1 MRLFHCACGNRLH
14 FGNTRCLSCER
25 ALGFDPQ
32 RRAVVALDAG
42 ADGLWRAAGGGRQR
56 YRNCANV
63 AAASCDWLVP
73 AESGDAL
80 CLACRLTDTIPD
92 LDNELNRIYWGRLEA
107 AKRYLITDLLRL
119 GLPLA
124 DRWQDPQR
132 GLVFQFLAD
141 ADTPEGPQQIITG
154 HAGGRITINVAEA
167 DEIHRERTRIAL
179 GEAYRTL
186 LGHMRHEIGHYYWMR
201 LIEGSP
207 WQERFRELF
216 GDEREPYEQALQR
229 YYQHGP
235 QGADWAVRHI
245 SAYAASHPWEDWA
258 ESWAHYLHI
267 TDALETA
274 GVYQLTG
281 LPQPGEDIDRLLA
294 RWHELSE
301 ALNALARSL
310 GQRDPYPFK
319 VTAPVAEKL
328 RFIQQVVESAGSS
341 GGAGS

>member
-14 FGNTRCLSCER
+14 FGNTRCLSCGR
-25 ALGFDPQ
+25 ALGFAPEL
-32 RRAVVALDAG
+32 RAVVSLEAEEN
-42 ADGLWRAAGGGRQR
+42 GLWRTAEGRH
-56 YRNCANV
+56 YRNCAN
-63 AAASCDWLVP
+63 ATAASCDWLVP
-73 AESGDAL
+73 AESSDAL
-80 CLACRLTDTIPD
+80 CLACRLTDTIPN
-92 LDNELNRIYWGRLEA
+92 LGNELNRIYWRRLEA
-107 AKRYLITDLLRL
+107 AKRYLINDLLRL
-119 GLPLA
+119 NLPLA
-124 DRWQDPQR
+124 DRWQDPNR

-141 ADTPEGPQQIITG
+141 ADTAEGALQIITG

-186 LGHMRHEIGHYYWMR
+186 LGHMRHEVGHYYWMR
-201 LIEGSP
+201 LIEGSTWHGP
-207 WQERFRELF
+207 FREVF
-216 GDEREPYEQALQR
+216 GDEREPYEPALQR

-235 QGADWAVRHI
+235 QGPDWAVRHI

-274 GVYQLTG
+274 DVYQLTG
-281 LPQPGEDIDRLLA
+281 PTPRHGEPMEQLLE
-294 RWHELSE
+294 RWHQLSE

-328 RFIQQVVESAGSS
+328 RFIQRVVEEAGSS
-341 GGAGS
+341 GGAGN